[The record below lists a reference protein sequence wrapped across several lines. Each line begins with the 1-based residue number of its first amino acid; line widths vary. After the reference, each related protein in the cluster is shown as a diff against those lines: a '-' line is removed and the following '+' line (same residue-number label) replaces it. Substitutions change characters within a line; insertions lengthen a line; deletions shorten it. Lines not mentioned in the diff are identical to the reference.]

1 MSAPKCTTA
10 SHDAMKRDES
20 VWFSL
25 PHIGYQTIESD
36 DGSAAWLDLRNCQCG
51 STLCVLVMTRDGKA
65 GAA

>member
-1 MSAPKCTTA
+1 MSAAKCTVE

-25 PHIGYQTIESD
+25 VHIGYQTIESD

-51 STLCVLVMTRDGKA
+51 STLCVLVLTREGQERVA
-65 GAA
+65 